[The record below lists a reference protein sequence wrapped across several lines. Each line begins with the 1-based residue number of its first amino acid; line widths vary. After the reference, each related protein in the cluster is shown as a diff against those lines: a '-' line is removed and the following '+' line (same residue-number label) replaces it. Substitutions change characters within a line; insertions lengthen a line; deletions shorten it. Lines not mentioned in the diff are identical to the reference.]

1 MNDKKKYIAIITSF
15 GLIHSGMFHH
25 HRILFKKL
33 SNNFEK
39 IFVINSQ
46 NLRFFPKL
54 AKNINM
60 EKNDNEFVEPENIPK
75 NFFFFNPKN
84 SNEFS
89 KFLED
94 KELIII
100 NNFTKHFFLN
110 LCFSKELL
118 RRDLYGFDRDPSGL
132 SLA

>member
-46 NLRFFPKL
+46 NLRFFFNF
-54 AKNINM
+54 AKNNKKK
-60 EKNDNEFVEPENIPK
+60 KNYN
-75 NFFFFNPKN
+75 
-84 SNEFS
+84 
-89 KFLED
+89 
-94 KELIII
+94 
-100 NNFTKHFFLN
+100 
-110 LCFSKELL
+110 
-118 RRDLYGFDRDPSGL
+118 
-132 SLA
+132 